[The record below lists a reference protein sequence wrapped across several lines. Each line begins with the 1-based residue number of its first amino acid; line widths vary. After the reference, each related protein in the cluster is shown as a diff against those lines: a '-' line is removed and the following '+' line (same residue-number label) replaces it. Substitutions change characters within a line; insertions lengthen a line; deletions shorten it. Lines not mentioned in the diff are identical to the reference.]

1 MKFLINSVIFSLSLL
16 VALTNCQNG
25 SWTFEPTGNS
35 TPMYSTTPMPSYNNS
50 GYSMISDAISIIAS
64 DLMRK
69 IDPWLEDHFYVSS
82 EDLFSG
88 NITQDTIQAWVE
100 WIIDYENNMFYMEM
114 TNQSLPMSYY
124 QQTFDQKYEQL
135 MNNIAEILFTK
146 LKDMFFDM
154 FFQDG
159 NNNYN
164 NNGTNNTN
172 STGNSTWTN
181 VANKV
186 LNLAQLP
193 QRPERARRAAE
204 EEPAQPPSSGRSRH
218 NSGRGGKSGG
228 RRSSPLEGKMGRLLL
243 TMLQDY

>member
-1 MKFLINSVIFSLSLL
+1 
-16 VALTNCQNG
+16 
-25 SWTFEPTGNS
+25 
-35 TPMYSTTPMPSYNNS
+35 
-50 GYSMISDAISIIAS
+50 
-64 DLMRK
+64 
-69 IDPWLEDHFYVSS
+69 
-82 EDLFSG
+82 
-88 NITQDTIQAWVE
+88 
-100 WIIDYENNMFYMEM
+100 MFYMEM

-135 MNNIAEILFTK
+135 MNNVAEILFTK

-159 NNNYN
+159 DNN

-193 QRPERARRAAE
+193 QRPDRARRAAE
-204 EEPAQPPSSGRSRH
+204 EPALPPSSGRSRR
-218 NSGRGGKSGG
+218 SGRGGKSGG
-228 RRSSPLEGKMGRLLL
+228 RRSSPLDGKMGRLLL